1 MKANTTIQTTLATA
15 LALGLLGCGTTI
27 PVETSA
33 DNALDEL
40 TIGDV
45 VAGFQ
50 SFADDG
56 SALVIS
62 DELLD
67 SIETLQDQLSAGEIT
82 AEAFGDGLLE
92 VIGAGN
98 PRLAFGGFGFFG
110 GPVRQFGG
118 RFGSRG
124 HGDRAAVLGLSD
136 EQQEQT
142 RVIFEALHS
151 DIEALRTTAHDDIR
165 AQLTEDQVALLDE
178 RQGERFRSFG
188 GGFGGSRRS
197 GFGRRG
203 PGPRFGSHRDGGA
216 GDDGKAETP
225 PFIDRLTEELGLDD
239 DQVAAITSIR
249 ETLRDKISAGHE
261 AAREAF
267 RANLT
272 VEQLAILD
280 ELEAQRDDDTE
291 EEATE

>member
-1 MKANTTIQTTLATA
+1 MKANTTIRTTATTV
-15 LALGLLGCGTTI
+15 LALGLLGCGPTI

-50 SFADDG
+50 RFADDD

-82 AEAFGDGLLE
+82 AEAFGEGLLE

-124 HGDRAAVLGLSD
+124 HGARAAALNLSD

-142 RVIFEALHS
+142 RTIFEALHG
-151 DIEALRTTAHDDIR
+151 DIEALRTTVHDDIR

-188 GGFGGSRRS
+188 
-197 GFGRRG
+197 
-203 PGPRFGSHRDGGA
+203 D
-216 GDDGKAETP
+216 GDDGDDGEAETP
-225 PFIDRLTEELGLDD
+225 PFIDRLTEALGLDD

-249 ETLRDKISAGHE
+249 ETLRDEIKAGHE

-267 RANLT
+267 RANLA

-291 EEATE
+291 EKATE